1 MSSEKPVVTLQ
12 PIFIKMIF
20 YIPTEFTQG
29 DRLSWYEHIPGRDP
43 ISDILKVFI
52 VGREAKLTVTAN
64 GGISGFEFS
73 IASATTQA
81 LQPGKYKA
89 QFAIFEPSGNKTT
102 LGTTKLIVL
111 PSFENLTELE
121 TRSSDEIELELIT
134 KAIAKLASGAVAEY
148 RIGDRMMRY
157 TDLGELTKR
166 QQYLRT
172 RVAMANGKI
181 KPGSRNIGVRFSS

>member
-1 MSSEKPVVTLQ
+1 
-12 PIFIKMIF
+12 MIF

-52 VGREAKLTVTAN
+52 VGRKAKLIVTAN

-81 LQPGKYKA
+81 LQPGKYKT
-89 QFAIFEPSGNKTT
+89 QFAIFELSGDKTT
-102 LGTTKLIVL
+102 LGTTEITVL
-111 PSFENLTELE
+111 PSFEGLTEIE
-121 TRSSDEIELELIT
+121 TRSADEIELELIT
-134 KAIAKLASGAVAEY
+134 NAIASLASGAVAEY

-157 TDLGELTKR
+157 QDINQLTDRLK
-166 QQYLRT
+166 YLRT
-172 RVAMANGKI
+172 RIAIATGKI
-181 KPGSRNIGVRFSS
+181 KPGGRNIGVRFGK